1 MKIKG
6 LSIKDIQDMSW
17 RELNKLS
24 LEELKQVSSR
34 LNSAAN
40 KRLRRMEQLGEDKYS
55 PAYSSIMKSGG
66 DFSVKGKLTKTDIKN
81 EIQRASGF
89 LSAKTGKVSGVRQH
103 RKKIRE
109 IEERANKKEQEAAG
123 VTGRAPEEPIDL
135 DMESMSEA
143 QKKKLYR
150 ALDRLREKNA
160 AMVHNIGSDVIIAQL
175 RRTQLKDRRTS
186 RDKLVEALEEKFPEL
201 MEDSETTYA
210 REQDEKENRRDEDG
224 VFRALSPQEEE
235 NNPFEKRRR

>member
-1 MKIKG
+1 M
-6 LSIKDIQDMSW
+6 Q
-17 RELNKLS
+17 RQE
-24 LEELKQVSSR
+24 
-34 LNSAAN
+34 
-40 KRLRRMEQLGEDKYS
+40 
-55 PAYSSIMKSGG
+55 KS
-66 DFSVKGKLTKTDIKN
+66 
-81 EIQRASGF
+81 Q
-89 LSAKTGKVSGVRQH
+89 
-103 RKKIRE
+103 
-109 IEERANKKEQEAAG
+109 EQEAAG
-123 VTGRAPEEPIDL
+123 VSGRAPEEPIDL

-210 REQDEKENRRDEDG
+210 REQDEKEKRRDEDG

-235 NNPFEKRRR
+235 DMPFKKRR

>member
-1 MKIKG
+1 MEIKG

-89 LSAKTGKVSGVRQH
+89 LSAKTGKVSGVRKH
-103 RKKIRE
+103 RKK
-109 IEERANKKEQEAAG
+109 
-123 VTGRAPEEPIDL
+123 
-135 DMESMSEA
+135 
-143 QKKKLYR
+143 
-150 ALDRLREKNA
+150 
-160 AMVHNIGSDVIIAQL
+160 
-175 RRTQLKDRRTS
+175 LK
-186 RDKLVEALEEKFPEL
+186 
-201 MEDSETTYA
+201 
-210 REQDEKENRRDEDG
+210 
-224 VFRALSPQEEE
+224 
-235 NNPFEKRRR
+235 

>member
-1 MKIKG
+1 MEIKG

-89 LSAKTGKVSGVRQH
+89 LSAKTGKVSGVRKH
-103 RKKIRE
+103 RKKLKE
-109 IEERANKKEQEAAG
+109 LEERASEKEKEAG
-123 VTGRAPEEPIDL
+123 EPEVDL
-135 DMESMSEA
+135 DLESMSEA

-160 AMVHNIGSDVIIAQL
+160 ATVHNIGSDVIISQL
-175 RRTQLKDRRTS
+175 RRTQLKDRRIS
-186 RDKLVEALEEKFPEL
+186 RDKLVEALEEKYPEL
-201 MEDSETTYA
+201 TEDSDTIYA
-210 REQDEKENRRDEDG
+210 REQEEKENRRDPDG
-224 VFRALSPQEEE
+224 RLRALSPEEEE